1 MNAYNIK
8 MLYYG
13 RIDVSERIVINKTK
27 ESKKCNIFHYCY
39 FSDKVFKNQPDVWNG
54 CHDLLMI
61 LMNLSDIAILNIKKN
76 NYRCILSGI
85 SKSVV

>member
-1 MNAYNIK
+1 MNAYNLK

-39 FSDKVFKNQPDVWNG
+39 FSDKVFKNQPDV
-54 CHDLLMI
+54 
-61 LMNLSDIAILNIKKN
+61 
-76 NYRCILSGI
+76 
-85 SKSVV
+85 